1 VVAQA
6 HGRLHLVDVLPP
18 GARRTERVPLDVGGI
33 DRDLDRVVDGRRY
46 EHRRKRGLTLVVGV
60 ERRQAHHAV
69 HAVLALEVAV
79 GVFPLELQRAGF
91 HPDFVAGLEVQH
103 LDLIAVGLA
112 PAGVHA
118 HEHRRPVERLR
129 AARPG
134 VDVENG
140 PEFVLVAAQ
149 HVAHFEFFDLF
160 ERRGVVGVHL
170 LLADHAL
177 LHEVGHQLKV
187 LGILANG
194 VVILDPC
201 LDPRHLA
208 QLLARLVGV
217 VPEVRLLSFLLFVAQ
232 VDALLVDVQTAFQRF
247 PALFDLLDLFR
258 KYHNMLKISCSVS
271 VRRTPG

>member
-1 VVAQA
+1 M
-6 HGRLHLVDVLPP
+6 
-18 GARRTERVPLDVGGI
+18 AR
-33 DRDLDRVVDGRRY
+33 Y
-46 EHRRKRGLTLVVGV
+46 MTLVEG
-60 ERRQAHHAV
+60 
-69 HAVLALEVAV
+69 
-79 GVFPLELQRAGF
+79 
-91 HPDFVAGLEVQH
+91 
-103 LDLIAVGLA
+103 
-112 PAGVHA
+112 
-118 HEHRRPVERLR
+118 LR

-177 LHEVGHQLKV
+177 LHEIGHQLKV

-217 VPEVRLLSFLLFVAQ
+217 VPEVRLLGFLLFVAQ